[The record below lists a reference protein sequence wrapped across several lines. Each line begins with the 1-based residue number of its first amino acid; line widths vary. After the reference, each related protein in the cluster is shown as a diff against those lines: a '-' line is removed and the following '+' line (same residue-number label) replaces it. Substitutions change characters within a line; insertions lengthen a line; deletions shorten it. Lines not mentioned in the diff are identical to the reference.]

1 VSWRD
6 WMKKLV
12 IDGANPLNGEDATSE
27 PEAPGGT
34 DATDPTGASRPS
46 RPDRAATLAR
56 LVTVGAPGGIS
67 EEEALA
73 ILRGLRATPE
83 EGRAVAALAER
94 RRVRPL
100 PTRLDLA
107 LASAFA
113 DRGETT
119 EALEVLSS
127 DPSSPALLFA
137 ADLHADRGALPA
149 ALALTE
155 RVLSRDLDHPGARE
169 RHRRW
174 LAALG
179 LSRDPT
185 RNPRGDDHTIV
196 ARDPDAPFI
205 LLREVARGGAGAVYE
220 AEDRELGRRVALK
233 VYHQPAR
240 DRAQLTHEARVASAL
255 AGPGIPR
262 VFDAD
267 PDHGWIAL
275 EWAARGALKTALRS
289 GAASGSGASAAE
301 HLLPFDRWLLPL
313 AETLARTHASGWVHL
328 DVKPANVLL
337 DSTGRPLLADF
348 GIARRAG
355 EVSPPGSL
363 GYVAP
368 ERLAGAAAAFTDDVF
383 GLGRLLEDVLD
394 ALPEHPELVARF
406 RPLATACTG
415 PLETRPPTAAAVLTR
430 LRVEHS

>member
-1 VSWRD
+1 MNFWNRFRKNAV
-6 WMKKLV
+6 
-12 IDGANPLNGEDATSE
+12 
-27 PEAPGGT
+27 PEAVT
-34 DATDPTGASRPS
+34 ETSDDPLPPVVSPPLPSARPS
-46 RPDRAATLAR
+46 QAELIAR
-56 LVTVGAPGGIS
+56 LVTVGAPTGIS
-67 EEEALA
+67 EDEALA
-73 ILRGLRATPE
+73 LLRGLRATPD
-83 EGRAVAALAER
+83 EGRAVSALAER

-100 PTRLDLA
+100 PARLNLA

-113 DRGETT
+113 DRGETS
-119 EALEVLSS
+119 EALEVLAVDASS
-127 DPSSPALLFA
+127 SALLFA

-155 RVLSRDLDHPGARE
+155 RVLSRDLDQPGARE

-174 LAALG
+174 LAVLG

-185 RNPRGDDHTIV
+185 RGPRGDDHTIV
-196 ARDPDAPFI
+196 ARDPDAPFV

-240 DRAQLTHEARVASAL
+240 DRVQLTHEARVATAL
-255 AGPGIPR
+255 AGPGITR

-267 PDHGWIAL
+267 PEHGWIAI
-275 EWAARGALKTALRS
+275 EWAARGALKTVLRS
-289 GAASGSGASAAE
+289 GANVSDV
-301 HLLPFDRWLLPL
+301 LLPLDHWLLPL
-313 AETLARTHASGWVHL
+313 AETLARTHAAGWVHL

-337 DSTGRPLLADF
+337 DSAGRPLLADF

-355 EVSPPGSL
+355 EVSPAGSF

-368 ERLAGAAAAFTDDVF
+368 ERLAGGAAAFTDDVF
-383 GLGRLLEDVLD
+383 GFGRLLEDVLD
-394 ALPEHPELVARF
+394 ALPQHPDLVERF

-415 PLETRPPTAAAVLTR
+415 ALEARPPTAAALVTR

>member
-1 VSWRD
+1 MSFWDRFRRSTPV
-6 WMKKLV
+6 
-12 IDGANPLNGEDATSE
+12 A
-27 PEAPGGT
+27 T
-34 DATDPTGASRPS
+34 DATEEPAATPAPAPSEVSPGARPSRPS
-46 RPDRAATLAR
+46 RSESIER
-56 LVTVGAPGGIS
+56 LLKVGAVGAADAIT
-67 EEEALA
+67 EDEALA
-73 ILRGLRATPE
+73 LLRSLRATPD
-83 EGRAVAALAER
+83 EGRAVAELAAR
-94 RRVRPL
+94 RRLRPL
-100 PTRLDLA
+100 PPRLNLA

-119 EALEVLSS
+119 EALEVLST
-127 DPSSPALLFA
+127 DASSPALLFA

-174 LAALG
+174 LGALG

-240 DRAQLTHEARVASAL
+240 DRAQLTHEARVATAL
-255 AGPGIPR
+255 AGPGITR

-267 PDHGWIAL
+267 PDHGWIAI
-275 EWAARGALKTALRS
+275 EWAARGALRTALRS
-289 GAASGSGASAAE
+289 GANVGDV
-301 HLLPFDRWLLPL
+301 LLPLDRWLVPL

-337 DSTGRPLLADF
+337 DSAGRPLLADF

-355 EVSPPGSL
+355 EVSPAGSL

-368 ERLAGAAAAFTDDVF
+368 ERLAGGAAAFTDDVF
-383 GLGRLLEDVLD
+383 GFGRLLEDVLD
-394 ALPEHPELVARF
+394 ALGTHADVVDRF
-406 RPLATACTG
+406 RPLAAACTG
-415 PLETRPPTAAAVLTR
+415 PLEARPRSAAAVVTR
-430 LRVEHS
+430 LRVEHG